1 MAAIRLHFYSVERLG
16 AKLPLTM
23 GAVNYLRYLNSVA
36 LARKPSP
43 IRKLTE
49 ILANSPP
56 SMISLAGGMPN
67 ATTFPFRECEIKT
80 KDGSTLKIG

>member
-1 MAAIRLHFYSVERLG
+1 M
-16 AKLPLTM
+16 M
-23 GAVNYLRYLNSVA
+23 NYLRYLNPVS

-49 ILANSPP
+49 ILASSPP

-67 ATTFPFRECEIKT
+67 SATFPFQECKIKT
-80 KDGSTLKIG
+80 KDGITLKLG

>member
-1 MAAIRLHFYSVERLG
+1 MTL
-16 AKLPLTM
+16 
-23 GAVNYLRYLNSVA
+23 NYLRYLNAVA

-49 ILANSPP
+49 ILASSPP

-67 ATTFPFRECEIKT
+67 AATFPFQECEIKT
-80 KDGSTLKIG
+80 KDGNSITLG

>member
-1 MAAIRLHFYSVERLG
+1 MSI
-16 AKLPLTM
+16 
-23 GAVNYLRYLNSVA
+23 NYLRYLNPTS

-49 ILANSPP
+49 ILAHSPP

-67 ATTFPFRECEIKT
+67 AATFPFDQCEIKT
-80 KDGSTLKIG
+80 KDGSVLQLG